1 MASFGLTTAADFLR
15 KLRHERADFVQSE
28 CLNPRHALNAVMTG
42 YHLYEWVYPEI
53 AGRTDC
59 PHKDA
64 EAFREA
70 VKAIAGSPIADAGRI
85 ANGTKH
91 FKLERIKTGKHKG
104 SFQRNMVEPNAFDVS
119 HLWLERDGHKQR
131 AEEFIDE
138 LVQFWERFFE
148 DHSLARYADAVGRS
162 GRQRCGC
169 GEELIDI
176 DNRGEVLTGCIRCNR
191 WWPLAK
197 RPIQLRDEDLHA
209 LRLQRGWNE

>member
-28 CLNPRHALNAVMTG
+28 CLDPRHALNAVMTG

-104 SFQRNMVEPNAFDVS
+104 SFQRNIVQPNAFDVS

-131 AEEFIDE
+131 AENLSTNSCSSGNASLKIIALLDMPMGSGAA
-138 LVQFWERFFE
+138 VDSAVAVER
-148 DHSLARYADAVGRS
+148 
-162 GRQRCGC
+162 
-169 GEELIDI
+169 
-176 DNRGEVLTGCIRCNR
+176 N
-191 WWPLAK
+191 
-197 RPIQLRDEDLHA
+197 
-209 LRLQRGWNE
+209 